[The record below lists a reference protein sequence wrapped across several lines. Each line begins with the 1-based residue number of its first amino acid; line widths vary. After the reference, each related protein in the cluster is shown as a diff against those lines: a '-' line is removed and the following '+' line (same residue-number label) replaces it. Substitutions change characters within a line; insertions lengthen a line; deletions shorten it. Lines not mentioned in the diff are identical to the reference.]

1 MFFTGL
7 TVSWSV
13 NLLAVTPLQC
23 ISMTNQERKVRQE
36 IVNVNSDEP
45 AFYLFSIKASKCR
58 GSSNNINDTYT
69 KICAPDVVKN
79 LNVKLFNL
87 MSRTDETRHI
97 EWHETCKCKC
107 RLDASVCNNIQ
118 RWNDDKY
125 RCECNELIDKSECD
139 KSSIWNPCN
148 CECECDKL
156 CDVGEFLG
164 YGNCKCR
171 KKLVDKLIVECTENI
186 DKAKNAECNSIECS
200 SLKNIHKCR
209 SFTLHF
215 VFFSIIFTIN
225 IGIATYFVYYK
236 DMNCNKENASIYDY
250 VYQATNY

>member
-23 ISMTNQERKVRQE
+23 ISMTNQECKVRQE

-45 AFYLFSIKASKCR
+45 VFYLFSIKASICR

-79 LNVKLFNL
+79 FNVKLFNL

-107 RLDASVCNNIQ
+107 RLDASVCNNKQ

-139 KSSIWNPCN
+139 KGSIWNPCN
-148 CECECDKL
+148 CECDKL
-156 CDVGEFLG
+156 CDVGEYLD
-164 YGNCKCR
+164 YENCKCR

-200 SLKNIHKCR
+200 SIKNIYQCR
-209 SFTLHF
+209 SCTLHI

-250 VYQATNY
+250 AYQATNY